1 MREPWADLVKRLG
14 PEWTILRLDR
24 DGEQLTARRS
34 GIVVGAYR
42 LRTVAAIVVYVDRP
56 HEPPTELRREYGATP
71 AEVLERVGLGGPV
84 DSTEWI
90 RGILRT
96 WSARAGAWQ

>member
-1 MREPWADLVKRLG
+1 MIGPWADLVDRLG
-14 PEWTILRLDR
+14 REWTIVRLDPT
-24 DGEQLTARRS
+24 GEQLTARRS

-42 LRTVAAIVVYVDRP
+42 LRTVSAILVYVDRP
-56 HEPPTELRREYGATP
+56 HEPRTELRREYGATP

-96 WSARAGAWQ
+96 WTSRAGAWQ